1 MSDTIYAL
9 SSGALPAAIGI
20 IRMSGP
26 AAGSALA
33 SLAGGLP
40 PERMAVVRKL
50 RDHEGDTLDVALV
63 LWFPGRRTA
72 TGEDLVELHCH
83 GGRAVVAA
91 VLNALAAIPGLRE
104 AEPGEFTRRAFL
116 NGRVDLAEAE
126 GLGDLLSA
134 ETELQRRGAMQAA
147 GGAVSRRID
156 EWRGRVL
163 ALAAAVEAVIDFADE
178 DDVAALPDD
187 FTAKVAEL
195 AGEIRQVAA
204 RREAERLR
212 DGVRVVL
219 AGPPN
224 AGKSSLFNALLSD
237 DAAIVTD
244 VAGTTRDVLERP
256 IALGGVP
263 FILIDTAGVRDEGAE
278 AIEAMGIERARRVIA
293 EGHLVLWLGA
303 PADAPEGSI
312 VIRAKADLDDSSD
325 LGDGQAVSVV
335 TGLGLTE
342 LIDTLI
348 ERGRGVLPPVDRIGF
363 NRRQKQ
369 CALEAASCLDQVD
382 TRSDL
387 LIAAENL
394 RLARSALDRLVG
406 RDSTEEML
414 DALFGQFCIGK

>member
-20 IRMSGP
+20 IRISGP

-40 PERMAVVRKL
+40 PERTPVVRKL

-72 TGEDLVELHCH
+72 TGEDLAELHCH

-91 VLNALAAIPGLRE
+91 VLNALAAVPGLRE

-156 EWRGRVL
+156 EWRSRVL

-187 FTAKVAEL
+187 FTARVAEL

-204 RREAERLR
+204 RPEAERLR

-263 FILIDTAGVRDEGAE
+263 FILI
-278 AIEAMGIERARRVIA
+278 
-293 EGHLVLWLGA
+293 
-303 PADAPEGSI
+303 
-312 VIRAKADLDDSSD
+312 
-325 LGDGQAVSVV
+325 
-335 TGLGLTE
+335 
-342 LIDTLI
+342 
-348 ERGRGVLPPVDRIGF
+348 
-363 NRRQKQ
+363 
-369 CALEAASCLDQVD
+369 
-382 TRSDL
+382 
-387 LIAAENL
+387 
-394 RLARSALDRLVG
+394 
-406 RDSTEEML
+406 
-414 DALFGQFCIGK
+414 

>member
-20 IRMSGP
+20 IRISGP

-40 PERMAVVRKL
+40 PERMPVVRKL

-156 EWRGRVL
+156 EWRSRVL
-163 ALAAAVEAVIDFADE
+163 VLAAAVEAVIDFADE

-195 AGEIRQVAA
+195 ACEIRQVAA
-204 RREAERLR
+204 RPEAERLR

-224 AGKSSLFNALLSD
+224 VGKSSLFNALLSD

-278 AIEAMGIERARRVIA
+278 AIEAIGIERARREIA
-293 EGHLVLWLGA
+293 EGHIVLWFGA
-303 PADAPEGSI
+303 PAHAPEGSI
-312 VIRAKADLDDSSD
+312 VIRAKADLDASSD
-325 LGDGQAVSVV
+325 VGDDQAVSVV
-335 TGLGLTE
+335 TGLGLPD

-348 ERGRGVLPPVDRIGF
+348 KRGRGVLPPVDRIGF

-369 CALEAASCLDQVD
+369 CALEAAACLDQVD
-382 TRSDL
+382 TRSEL

>member
-20 IRMSGP
+20 IRISGP

-40 PERMAVVRKL
+40 PERTPVVRKL

-91 VLNALAAIPGLRE
+91 VLNALAAVPGLRE

-156 EWRGRVL
+156 EWHSRVL

-187 FTAKVAEL
+187 FSAKVAEL
-195 AGEIRQVAA
+195 ADEIRQVAA
-204 RREAERLR
+204 RPEAERLR

-278 AIEAMGIERARRVIA
+278 AIEAMGIERARREIA
-293 EGHLVLWLGA
+293 EGHIVLWLGA
-303 PADAPEGSI
+303 PADAPVGSI

-335 TGLGLTE
+335 TGLGLPE

-369 CALEAASCLDQVD
+369 CALEAASCLDEVD

>member
-20 IRMSGP
+20 IRISGP

-33 SLAGGLP
+33 SLAVGLP
-40 PERMAVVRKL
+40 PERTPVVRTL

-91 VLNALAAIPGLRE
+91 VLNALAAVPGLRE

-156 EWRGRVL
+156 EWRSRVL

-187 FTAKVAEL
+187 FSAKVAEL
-195 AGEIRQVAA
+195 ADEIRQVAA
-204 RREAERLR
+204 RPEAERLR

-244 VAGTTRDVLERP
+244 VAGTTRDVLQRP

-263 FILIDTAGVRDEGAE
+263 LILIDTAGVRDEGAE
-278 AIEAMGIERARRVIA
+278 AIEAIGIERARREIA
-293 EGHLVLWLGA
+293 EGHIVLWLGA

-335 TGLGLTE
+335 TGLGLPE

-369 CALEAASCLDQVD
+369 CALEAASCLDQID

-394 RLARSALDRLVG
+394 RFARSALDRLVG

>member
-20 IRMSGP
+20 IRISGP

-40 PERMAVVRKL
+40 PERTPVVRKL

-63 LWFPGRRTA
+63 LWFPGRHTA
-72 TGEDLVELHCH
+72 TGEDLAELHCH

-91 VLNALAAIPGLRE
+91 VLNALAAVPGLRE

-156 EWRGRVL
+156 EWRSRVL
-163 ALAAAVEAVIDFADE
+163 VLAAAVEAVIDFADE

-195 AGEIRQVAA
+195 AGEIQQVVAQP
-204 RREAERLR
+204 EAERLR

-278 AIEAMGIERARRVIA
+278 AIEAIGIERARREIV
-293 EGHLVLWLGA
+293 EGHIVLWLGA
-303 PADAPEGSI
+303 PTDAPEGSI

-335 TGLGLTE
+335 TGLGLPE

-348 ERGRGVLPPVDRIGF
+348 ERGRGILPPVDRIGF

-382 TRSDL
+382 TRSEL

>member
-20 IRMSGP
+20 IRISGP

-40 PERMAVVRKL
+40 PERTPVVRKL

-156 EWRGRVL
+156 EWRSRVL

-204 RREAERLR
+204 RPEAERLR

>member
-20 IRMSGP
+20 IRISGP

-40 PERMAVVRKL
+40 PERTPVVRKL

-72 TGEDLVELHCH
+72 TGDDLVELHCH

-156 EWRGRVL
+156 EWRSRVL

-195 AGEIRQVAA
+195 AGEIRRVAA
-204 RREAERLR
+204 RPEAERLR

-278 AIEAMGIERARRVIA
+278 AIEAMGIERARREIA
-293 EGHLVLWLGA
+293 EGHIVLWLGA
-303 PADAPEGSI
+303 PAHAPEGSI
-312 VIRAKADLDDSSD
+312 VIRAKADLDGSSD
-325 LGDGQAVSVV
+325 PGDGQAVSVV
-335 TGLGLTE
+335 TGLGLPE

-369 CALEAASCLDQVD
+369 CALEAAACLDQVD

>member
-20 IRMSGP
+20 IRISGP

-40 PERMAVVRKL
+40 PERMPVVRKL

-72 TGEDLVELHCH
+72 TGEDLAELHCH

-156 EWRGRVL
+156 EWRSRVL
-163 ALAAAVEAVIDFADE
+163 VLAAAVEAVIDFADE

-195 AGEIRQVAA
+195 AGEIQQVVAQP
-204 RREAERLR
+204 EAERLR

-278 AIEAMGIERARRVIA
+278 AIEAIGIERARREIV
-293 EGHLVLWLGA
+293 EGHIVLWLGA
-303 PADAPEGSI
+303 PTDAPEGSI

-335 TGLGLTE
+335 TGLGLPE

-348 ERGRGVLPPVDRIGF
+348 ERGRGILPPVDRIGF

-382 TRSDL
+382 TRSEL

>member
-20 IRMSGP
+20 IRISGP

-40 PERMAVVRKL
+40 PERTPVVRKL

-91 VLNALAAIPGLRE
+91 VLNALAAVPGLRE

-156 EWRGRVL
+156 EWRSRVL
-163 ALAAAVEAVIDFADE
+163 VLAAAVEAVIDFADE

-204 RREAERLR
+204 RPEAERLR

-278 AIEAMGIERARRVIA
+278 AIEAMGIERARREIA
-293 EGHLVLWLGA
+293 EGHIVLWLGA
-303 PADAPEGSI
+303 PSDAPVGSI

-335 TGLGLTE
+335 TGLGLPE

-369 CALEAASCLDQVD
+369 CALEAAACLDQVD

-394 RLARSALDRLVG
+394 RLGRFALDRLVG

>member
-20 IRMSGP
+20 IRISGP

-40 PERMAVVRKL
+40 PERTPVVRKL
-50 RDHEGDTLDVALV
+50 RDYEGDTLDVALV

-72 TGEDLVELHCH
+72 TGEDLAELHCH

-91 VLNALAAIPGLRE
+91 VLNALAAVPGLRE

-156 EWRGRVL
+156 EWRSRVL

-204 RREAERLR
+204 RPEAERLR

-293 EGHLVLWLGA
+293 EGHIVLWLGA

-335 TGLGLTE
+335 TGLGLPE

-369 CALEAASCLDQVD
+369 CALEAAACLDQVD

>member
-20 IRMSGP
+20 IRISGP

-40 PERMAVVRKL
+40 PERTPVVRKL

-72 TGEDLVELHCH
+72 TGEDLAELHCH

-91 VLNALAAIPGLRE
+91 VLNALAAVPGLRE

-156 EWRGRVL
+156 EWRSRVL

-204 RREAERLR
+204 RPEAERLR

-278 AIEAMGIERARRVIA
+278 AIEAMGIERARREIA
-293 EGHLVLWLGA
+293 EGHIVLWLGA
-303 PADAPEGSI
+303 PSDAPVGSI

-335 TGLGLTE
+335 TGLGLPE

-369 CALEAASCLDQVD
+369 CALEAAACLDQVD

>member
-20 IRMSGP
+20 IRISGP

-40 PERMAVVRKL
+40 PERTPVVRKL

-72 TGEDLVELHCH
+72 TGEDLAELHCH

-91 VLNALAAIPGLRE
+91 VLNALAAVPGLRE

-156 EWRGRVL
+156 EWRSRVL

-204 RREAERLR
+204 RPEAERLR

-278 AIEAMGIERARRVIA
+278 AIEAIGIERARREIV
-293 EGHLVLWLGA
+293 EGHIVLWLGA
-303 PADAPEGSI
+303 PTDAPEGSI

-335 TGLGLTE
+335 TGLGLPE

-348 ERGRGVLPPVDRIGF
+348 ERGRGILPPVDRIGF

-382 TRSDL
+382 TRSEL

>member
-1 MSDTIYAL
+1 
-9 SSGALPAAIGI
+9 
-20 IRMSGP
+20 
-26 AAGSALA
+26 
-33 SLAGGLP
+33 
-40 PERMAVVRKL
+40 MA
-50 RDHEGDTLDVALV
+50 
-63 LWFPGRRTA
+63 
-72 TGEDLVELHCH
+72 ELHCH

-91 VLNALAAIPGLRE
+91 VLNALAAVPGLRE

-156 EWRGRVL
+156 EWRSRVL

-204 RREAERLR
+204 RPEAERLR

-293 EGHLVLWLGA
+293 EGHIVLWLGA

-335 TGLGLTE
+335 TGLGLPE

-369 CALEAASCLDQVD
+369 CALEAAACLDQVD

>member
-20 IRMSGP
+20 IRISGP

-40 PERMAVVRKL
+40 PERTPVVRKL

-72 TGEDLVELHCH
+72 TGEDLAELHCH

-91 VLNALAAIPGLRE
+91 VLNALAAVPGLRE

-156 EWRGRVL
+156 EWRSRVL

-204 RREAERLR
+204 RPEAERLR

-263 FILIDTAGVRDEGAE
+263 LILIDTAGVRDEGAE
-278 AIEAMGIERARRVIA
+278 AIEAMGIERARREIA
-293 EGHLVLWLGA
+293 EGHIVLWLGA

-335 TGLGLTE
+335 TGLGLPE

-369 CALEAASCLDQVD
+369 CALEAAACLDQVD

-394 RLARSALDRLVG
+394 RLARFALDRLVG

>member
-20 IRMSGP
+20 IRISGP

-40 PERMAVVRKL
+40 PERTPVVRKL

-72 TGEDLVELHCH
+72 TGDDLVELHCH

-91 VLNALAAIPGLRE
+91 VLNALAAVPGLRE

-156 EWRGRVL
+156 EWRSRVL

-204 RREAERLR
+204 RPEAERLR

-278 AIEAMGIERARRVIA
+278 AIEAMGIERARREIA
-293 EGHLVLWLGA
+293 EGHIVLWLGA
-303 PADAPEGSI
+303 PAHAPEGSI
-312 VIRAKADLDDSSD
+312 VIRAKADLDGSSD
-325 LGDGQAVSVV
+325 PGDGQAVSVV
-335 TGLGLTE
+335 TGLGLPE

-369 CALEAASCLDQVD
+369 CALEAAACLDQVD

-394 RLARSALDRLVG
+394 RLARFALDRLVG
-406 RDSTEEML
+406 RDSTEEMF

>member
-20 IRMSGP
+20 IRISGP

-40 PERMAVVRKL
+40 PERMPVVRKL

-72 TGEDLVELHCH
+72 TGEDLAELHCH

-91 VLNALAAIPGLRE
+91 VLNALAAKPGLRE

-156 EWRGRVL
+156 EWRSRVL

-195 AGEIRQVAA
+195 ACEIRQVAA
-204 RREAERLR
+204 RPEAERLR

-219 AGPPN
+219 GGPPN
-224 AGKSSLFNALLSD
+224 VGKSSLFNALLSD

-256 IALGGVP
+256 IAFGGVP

-278 AIEAMGIERARRVIA
+278 AIEAMGIERARREIA
-293 EGHLVLWLGA
+293 EGHIVLWLGA
-303 PADAPEGSI
+303 PAHAPEGSI
-312 VIRAKADLDDSSD
+312 VIRAKADLDASSD
-325 LGDGQAVSVV
+325 VGDDQAVSVV
-335 TGLGLTE
+335 TGLGLPD

-348 ERGRGVLPPVDRIGF
+348 KRGRGVLPPVDRIGF

-369 CALEAASCLDQVD
+369 CALEAAACLDQVD
-382 TRSDL
+382 TRSEL

-394 RLARSALDRLVG
+394 RLARFALDRLVG

>member
-20 IRMSGP
+20 IRISGP

-40 PERMAVVRKL
+40 PERTPVVRKL

-156 EWRGRVL
+156 EWRSRVL
-163 ALAAAVEAVIDFADE
+163 VLAAAVEAVIDFADE

-195 AGEIRQVAA
+195 ACEIRQVAA
-204 RREAERLR
+204 RPEAERLR

-224 AGKSSLFNALLSD
+224 VGKSSLFNALLSD

-278 AIEAMGIERARRVIA
+278 AIEAIGIERARREIA
-293 EGHLVLWLGA
+293 EGHIVLWLGA
-303 PADAPEGSI
+303 PAHAPEGSI
-312 VIRAKADLDDSSD
+312 VIRAKADLDASSD
-325 LGDGQAVSVV
+325 VGDDQAVSVV
-335 TGLGLTE
+335 TGLGLPE

-348 ERGRGVLPPVDRIGF
+348 DRGRGVLPPVDRIGF

-369 CALEAASCLDQVD
+369 CALEAAACLDQVD
-382 TRSDL
+382 TRSEL

>member
-20 IRMSGP
+20 IRISGP

-33 SLAGGLP
+33 SLAGELP
-40 PERMAVVRKL
+40 PERTPVVRKL

-72 TGEDLVELHCH
+72 TGEELVELHCH

-156 EWRGRVL
+156 EWRSRVL

-204 RREAERLR
+204 RPEAERLR

-219 AGPPN
+219 AGHPN

-278 AIEAMGIERARRVIA
+278 AIEAMGIERARREIA
-293 EGHLVLWLGA
+293 EGHIVLWLGA
-303 PADAPEGSI
+303 PAHAPEGSI

-335 TGLGLTE
+335 TGLGLPE

-348 ERGRGVLPPVDRIGF
+348 ERGREVMPPVDRIGF

-369 CALEAASCLDQVD
+369 CALEAASWLDQVD
-382 TRSDL
+382 IRSDL

>member
-20 IRMSGP
+20 IRISGP

-40 PERMAVVRKL
+40 PERTPVVRKL

-91 VLNALAAIPGLRE
+91 VLNALAAVPGLRE

-156 EWRGRVL
+156 EWRSRVL

-187 FTAKVAEL
+187 FSAKVAEL
-195 AGEIRQVAA
+195 ADEIRQVAA
-204 RREAERLR
+204 RPEAERLR

-278 AIEAMGIERARRVIA
+278 AIEAMGIERARREIA
-293 EGHLVLWLGA
+293 EGHIVLWLGA
-303 PADAPEGSI
+303 PADAPVGSI

-335 TGLGLTE
+335 TGLGLPE

-369 CALEAASCLDQVD
+369 CALEAAACLDQVD
-382 TRSDL
+382 TGSEL

-394 RLARSALDRLVG
+394 RLARFALDRLVG

>member
-20 IRMSGP
+20 IRISGP

-40 PERMAVVRKL
+40 PKRMPVVRKL
-50 RDHEGDTLDVALV
+50 RDHVGDTLDVALV

-72 TGEDLVELHCH
+72 TGEDLVEFHCH

-91 VLNALAAIPGLRE
+91 VLNVLAAIPGLRE

-156 EWRGRVL
+156 EWRSRVL

-204 RREAERLR
+204 RPEAERLR

-263 FILIDTAGVRDEGAE
+263 LILIDTAGVRDEGAE
-278 AIEAMGIERARRVIA
+278 AIEAIGIERARREIA
-293 EGHLVLWLGA
+293 EGHIVLWLGA

-335 TGLGLTE
+335 TGLGLPE

-348 ERGRGVLPPVDRIGF
+348 GQGRGVLPPVDRIGF

-369 CALEAASCLDQVD
+369 CALEAAACLDQVD

-394 RLARSALDRLVG
+394 RLARFALDRLVG

>member
-20 IRMSGP
+20 IRISGP

-40 PERMAVVRKL
+40 PERTPVVRKL

-91 VLNALAAIPGLRE
+91 VLNALAAVPGLRE

-187 FTAKVAEL
+187 FTSKVAEL

-204 RREAERLR
+204 RPEAERLR

-278 AIEAMGIERARRVIA
+278 AIEAMGIERARREIA
-293 EGHLVLWLGA
+293 EGHIVLWLGA
-303 PADAPEGSI
+303 PADAPGGSI

-335 TGLGLTE
+335 TGLGLPE

-363 NRRQKQ
+363 NRRQK
-369 CALEAASCLDQVD
+369 
-382 TRSDL
+382 
-387 LIAAENL
+387 
-394 RLARSALDRLVG
+394 
-406 RDSTEEML
+406 
-414 DALFGQFCIGK
+414 

>member
-20 IRMSGP
+20 IRISGP

-40 PERMAVVRKL
+40 PERTPVVRKL

-156 EWRGRVL
+156 EWRSRVL

-204 RREAERLR
+204 RPEAERLR

-278 AIEAMGIERARRVIA
+278 AIEAMGIERARREIA
-293 EGHLVLWLGA
+293 EGHIVLWLGA
-303 PADAPEGSI
+303 PAHAPEGSI

-335 TGLGLTE
+335 TGLGLPE

-369 CALEAASCLDQVD
+369 CALEAAACLDQVD

>member
-20 IRMSGP
+20 IRISGP

-40 PERMAVVRKL
+40 PERTPVVRKL

-72 TGEDLVELHCH
+72 TGENLAELHCH

-91 VLNALAAIPGLRE
+91 VLNALAAVPGLRE

-134 ETELQRRGAMQAA
+134 ETELQRRGAMRAA

-156 EWRGRVL
+156 EWRSRVL

-187 FTAKVAEL
+187 FSAKVAEL

-204 RREAERLR
+204 RPDAERLR

-278 AIEAMGIERARRVIA
+278 AIEAIGIERARRVIA

-303 PADAPEGSI
+303 PVDAPEGSI
-312 VIRAKADLDDSSD
+312 VIRAKADLHASSD
-325 LGDGQAVSVV
+325 LGGDQAVSVV
-335 TGLGLTE
+335 TGLGLPE
-342 LIDTLI
+342 LIDTLV

-382 TRSDL
+382 IRSDL

>member
-20 IRMSGP
+20 IRISGP

-40 PERMAVVRKL
+40 PERTPVVRKL

-91 VLNALAAIPGLRE
+91 VLNALAAVPGLRE

-156 EWRGRVL
+156 EWRSRVL
-163 ALAAAVEAVIDFADE
+163 VLAAAVEAVIDFADE

-195 AGEIRQVAA
+195 ACEIRQVAA
-204 RREAERLR
+204 RPEAERLR

-224 AGKSSLFNALLSD
+224 AGKSSLFNALLSA

-278 AIEAMGIERARRVIA
+278 AIEAIGIERARREIA
-293 EGHLVLWLGA
+293 GGHIVLWLGA
-303 PADAPEGSI
+303 PADAPGGSI

-335 TGLGLTE
+335 TGLGLPE

-348 ERGRGVLPPVDRIGF
+348 DRGRGVLPPVDRIGF

-387 LIAAENL
+387 LIGAENL
-394 RLARSALDRLVG
+394 RLARFALDRLVG

>member
-20 IRMSGP
+20 IRISGP

-40 PERMAVVRKL
+40 PERTPVVRKL

-72 TGEDLVELHCH
+72 TGEDLAELHCH

-156 EWRGRVL
+156 EWRSRVL

-187 FTAKVAEL
+187 FTANVAEL

-204 RREAERLR
+204 QPEAERLR

-278 AIEAMGIERARRVIA
+278 AIEAMGIERARREIA
-293 EGHLVLWLGA
+293 EGHIVLWLGA
-303 PADAPEGSI
+303 PAHAPEGSI
-312 VIRAKADLDDSSD
+312 VIRAKADLDASSD
-325 LGDGQAVSVV
+325 LEDDQAVSVV
-335 TGLGLTE
+335 TGLGLPD

-348 ERGRGVLPPVDRIGF
+348 KRGRGVLPPVDRIGF

-369 CALEAASCLDQVD
+369 CALEAAACLDQVD
-382 TRSDL
+382 TRSEL

>member
-20 IRMSGP
+20 IRISGP

-40 PERMAVVRKL
+40 PERTPVVRKL

-91 VLNALAAIPGLRE
+91 VLNALAAVPGLRE

-156 EWRGRVL
+156 EWRSRVL
-163 ALAAAVEAVIDFADE
+163 VLAAAVEAVIDFADE

-204 RREAERLR
+204 RPEAERLR

-224 AGKSSLFNALLSD
+224 AGKSSLFNALLSA

-278 AIEAMGIERARRVIA
+278 AIEAIGIERARREIA
-293 EGHLVLWLGA
+293 EGHIVLWLGA

-335 TGLGLTE
+335 TGLGLPE

-369 CALEAASCLDQVD
+369 CALEAAACLDQVD
-382 TRSDL
+382 TRSEL

>member
-20 IRMSGP
+20 IRISGP

-40 PERMAVVRKL
+40 PERTPVVRKL

-91 VLNALAAIPGLRE
+91 VFNALAAVPGLRE

-156 EWRGRVL
+156 EWRSRVL

-187 FTAKVAEL
+187 FNAKVAEL

-204 RREAERLR
+204 RPEAERLR

-256 IALGGVP
+256 IAFGGVP

-278 AIEAMGIERARRVIA
+278 AIEAMGIERARREIA
-293 EGHLVLWLGA
+293 EGHIVLWLGA
-303 PADAPEGSI
+303 PAHAPEGSI

-335 TGLGLTE
+335 TGLGLPE

-394 RLARSALDRLVG
+394 RLARYALDRLVG

>member
-20 IRMSGP
+20 IRISGP

-40 PERMAVVRKL
+40 PERTPVVRKL

-156 EWRGRVL
+156 EWRSRVL
-163 ALAAAVEAVIDFADE
+163 VLAAAVEAVIDFADE

-204 RREAERLR
+204 RPEAERLR

-293 EGHLVLWLGA
+293 EGHIVLWLGA
-303 PADAPEGSI
+303 PAHAPEGSI

-335 TGLGLTE
+335 TGLGLPE

-369 CALEAASCLDQVD
+369 CALEAAACLDQVD